1 VSLDQLSEPV
11 AVIVG
16 GMKPGDVTPV
26 IETEDGLTILRCTQ
40 LIEPTSPTLD
50 EFAPTIAARLKGE
63 RFTAAW
69 DRLTRDLLD
78 RLMPSIR
85 PAAVTAAAAPD
96 TVVATVR
103 GEQGP
108 HPILLDDYQ
117 VFLASRKV
125 RRAPWELSEEDHRQR
140 IEERVLVEA
149 RAGEAVV
156 GGSEG
161 RGNDRT
167 RLADCGAGVGSCSM
181 RRSPVPSSLKRG
193 DVRSLYEARK
203 DGLKEVEKLHLK
215 VLRIAI
221 TPEHGPDFYRRLAEL
236 GDRLA
241 TGATGFSDAVAR
253 LGADAELEDL
263 GWVTRDRMWMMGK
276 NVNHAV
282 SALEPGATSPVV
294 QEGSS
299 CTSCTGAPGRA
310 AHDEA
315 RRCCT
320 TSVCK
325 APTSGGAR
333 TVADHRA
340 TGHPAPQHA
349 VVRCPGERALM
360 AGRMWAR
367 FQLATVAVGAGPV
380 VLRPVA
386 TLEFLIV
393 TLDTTRADHLGCYGK
408 SSAVTPNVDRMA
420 EEGFLFLRCYTP
432 VPLTTPSHSTIFTGM
447 YPPAHGVRDNGL
459 FVLPG
464 HATTL
469 AELMK
474 GAGWATG
481 AAVGSFPVTREFG
494 LAQGFDYFNDHITV
508 AEEDFRG
515 KRQVPSAAS

>member
-1 VSLDQLSEPV
+1 VLLRALGAQFDRQRLGDLRENALRLGLAEWGEAESWLRSVMTREAVPSDQEVAAAFLAERDRLRQPRRWRLENIFKRWSDESEEERAQLRDQMAQIRARILAGEDFAVLAELESESQTRLRGGRLGTVSLDQLSEPV

-16 GMKPGDVTPV
+16 GLKPGDVTPV

-78 RLMPSIR
+78 RLKPSIR

-149 RAGEAVV
+149 RAQEAVH
-156 GGSEG
+156 
-161 RGNDRT
+161 RGFREDPRAMT
-167 RLADCGAGVGSCSM
+167 ELGWRLAELRGRIALDAAIAGAVEPP
-181 RRSPVPSSLKRG
+181 REE

-221 TPEHGPDFYRRLAEL
+221 TPEHGADFYRRLAEL

-263 GWVTRDRMWMMGK
+263 GWVTRDRVWMMGK
-276 NVNHAV
+276 NLNHAV
-282 SALEPGATSPVV
+282 SVLEPGGTSPVV
-294 QEGSS
+294 QEGQQLYFLHLVARQ
-299 CTSCTGAPGRA
+299 GERQMAY
-310 AHDEA
+310 DEA
-315 RRCCT
+315 RQMLHDELL
-320 TSVCK
+320 
-325 APTSGGAR
+325 AR
-333 TVADHRA
+333 R
-340 TGHPAPQHA
+340 
-349 VVRCPGERALM
+349 R
-360 AGRMWAR
+360 
-367 FQLATVAVGAGPV
+367 
-380 VLRPVA
+380 
-386 TLEFLIV
+386 LE
-393 TLDTTRADHLGCYGK
+393 
-408 SSAVTPNVDRMA
+408 A
-420 EEGFLFLRCYTP
+420 EEQERLRIIERQDIQ
-432 VPLTTPSHSTIFTGM
+432 LLEA
-447 YPPAHGVRDNGL
+447 PP
-459 FVLPG
+459 
-464 HATTL
+464 
-469 AELMK
+469 
-474 GAGWATG
+474 
-481 AAVGSFPVTREFG
+481 
-494 LAQGFDYFNDHITV
+494 
-508 AEEDFRG
+508 
-515 KRQVPSAAS
+515 PSAAPESER